1 MATILLPPDFKE
13 FLNLLNSERI
23 EYLLVGGYA
32 VGYYGYPRAT
42 GDMDLWI
49 APTPR
54 NAASMAMVLKKFG
67 FSDESIHPEVF
78 LQKNKVVRM
87 GVPPLCIDL
96 LTDVTGVDFSQCFA
110 EKTVDEIDD
119 IQVNVISLDRLKTNK
134 RAIGRSKDLD
144 DLEHLP

>member
-1 MATILLPPDFKE
+1 MK
-13 FLNLLNSERI
+13 LLNSERI

-49 APTPR
+49 APTQQ
-54 NAASMAMVLKKFG
+54 NAASMATVLKKFG
-67 FSDESIHPEVF
+67 FSDESVRPELF
-78 LQKNKVVRM
+78 LQKNKVVHM

-110 EKTVDEIDD
+110 EKTVDTIDE
-119 IQVNVISLDRLKTNK
+119 IQVNLISLDRLKTNK